1 MRIVVTGLSGN
12 IGTALLQRLGAR
24 ADEHDIVGVS
34 RRPPRGGEPYH
45 LASWVCVDLASELA
59 RPTLTEV
66 FEGADAVVHLA
77 WAFQPARDLDYLDR
91 VTVGGSHAVLAA
103 ADSARVP
110 HLIHMSSVGV
120 YSPAPTVDRLVPV
133 GEDYP
138 RRGIDS
144 LAYSRQKVAVEDDL
158 DAYEASR
165 AQERRT
171 LVTRLRPGLVMQRA
185 AASGILRYGA
195 PPWLPAAFLRHLPVI
210 LLDRS
215 IVFPAVHSDDVAAA
229 IIAALDRKV
238 AGAFNL
244 AADPAL
250 TRDEVAGALGAH
262 GVHLPLAVLRGA
274 AGLAW
279 RAQLQPLDP
288 GWIDLLGAVPLL
300 DCSRAV
306 RELGWTPKTDARD
319 ALRELVAGMGD
330 SAGTASAPLRRRSV
344 MDELRALVGRG
355 PVTGRQQS

>member
-12 IGTALLQRLGAR
+12 IGTALLQRLVAQ
-24 ADEHDIVGVS
+24 ADAHDIVGVS
-34 RRPPRGGEPYH
+34 RRPPRDGEPYH
-45 LASWVCVDLASELA
+45 LASWVCVDLASDLA
-59 RPTLTEV
+59 RPTLTDV
-66 FEGADAVVHLA
+66 FDGADAVVHLA
-77 WAFQPARDLDYLDR
+77 WAFQPAKDVDYLER
-91 VTVGGSHAVLAA
+91 ATVGGSHAVLAA

-120 YSPAPTVDRLVPV
+120 YSPAPSLDRLLPV
-133 GEDYP
+133 AENQP
-138 RRGIDS
+138 RRGIDT

-165 AQERRT
+165 PKQRRT
-171 LVTRLRPGLVMQRA
+171 MVTRLRPGLVMQRA

-195 PPWLPAAFLRHLPVI
+195 PPWLPSAFLRNLPVI

-229 IIAALDRKV
+229 IIAALERRV
-238 AGAFNL
+238 GGAFNL
-244 AADPAL
+244 AADPPL
-250 TRDEVAGALGAH
+250 TRDDVAGALGAH
-262 GVHLPLAVLRGA
+262 GVHLPLGVLRGA

-300 DCSRAV
+300 DCSRAA
-306 RELGWTPKTDARD
+306 RELGWTPQVNARD
-319 ALRELVAGMGD
+319 ALRELVAGMAD

-344 MDELRALVGRG
+344 LDELRTLVGRG
-355 PVTGRQQS
+355 PVTGRQQP